1 MWRRP
6 RVLLALAAAVL
17 ASVGGAGASAA
28 QAATYGLSDGRAE
41 MLDAPAFTDVEFR
54 HARLVLPWNAASQR
68 GSWDAWLDRA
78 AALGVPVLLSMNVD
92 GASSC
97 TGGSCTGPSVSAY
110 RSELATLLARY
121 PNVDAVEPWN
131 EPNHVMQPTRSNPGL
146 AADYFD
152 AAFDLCA
159 GGRCTAVAGNILDA
173 PSSLPSYFT
182 AYRNA
187 LGRTPAA
194 WGLHSYYDTTYF
206 SDDGLRYLLSKVSTP
221 VWITETGG
229 MLRFQPSG
237 GGGLQRS
244 EAEAALSVD
253 WLFTLAE
260 DHPRLARTYLYGLW
274 EEPANGFDSA
284 LLWADGAARQSYL
297 VVASRLGP
305 RRTRFTGPAAPALP
319 LGSPG
324 VTGTGGAQSG
334 AGRSPGAGVPG
345 GASVA
350 AGVVSARVIGKRVAV
365 GRNRTATVRV
375 RCLGAARC
383 RVRVQLRIDSWRK
396 ARVLSVAAGKTGKV
410 RVKLPAK
417 RFRKLRK
424 LGKATHTV
432 TLCPAASSSAASAAP
447 PACAPPVRLARATR

>member
-17 ASVGGAGASAA
+17 ASVGGAGASPA
-28 QAATYGLSDGRAE
+28 QAATYGLSDGHAE
-41 MLDAPAFTDVEFR
+41 MLDAPAFMDVEFR

-68 GSWDAWLDRA
+68 GSWDAWLDRSL
-78 AALGVPVLLSMNVD
+78 ALGVPVLLSMNVD
-92 GASSC
+92 AASSC

-159 GGRCTAVAGNILDA
+159 GGRCIAVAGNMLDA

-206 SDDGLRYLLSKVSTP
+206 SDDGLRYLLGRVSTP

-229 MLRFQPSG
+229 MLRFQPAG

-260 DHPRLARTYLYGLW
+260 DHPRLARTYFYGLW

-297 VVASRLGP
+297 VLAGRLGP
-305 RRTRFTGPAAPALP
+305 RRTRFTGPAAPMLP
-319 LGSPG
+319 PS
-324 VTGTGGAQSG
+324 VGGAQ
-334 AGRSPGAGVPG
+334 GAGVSAGAARPG
-345 GASVA
+345 GAGGAGA
-350 AGVVSARVIGKRVAV
+350 AANVVMARVIGKRVAV
-365 GRNRTATVRV
+365 GRSRAATVRV
-375 RCLGAARC
+375 RCLGTARC
-383 RVRVQLRIDSWRK
+383 RVRVQLRIDGWRK
-396 ARVLSVAAGKTGKV
+396 SRVLSVAAGKTRKV
-410 RVKLPAK
+410 RVKVPAA
-417 RFRKLRK
+417 RYRKLRR
-424 LGKATHTV
+424 LGKSTHTV
-432 TLCPAASSSAASAAP
+432 TLCPALTPASSSAP
-447 PACAPPVRLARATR
+447 PLACAPPVRLARATR